1 MGGGWRR
8 GGGEKRRE
16 VFLNPSLYMS
26 SRFRHSKNLSFT
38 CYLEVMFTAVITR
51 MAKESGRMAFIIKK
65 WESFILE
72 K

>member
-26 SRFRHSKNLSFT
+26 SRFRHSKNLSFAR
-38 CYLEVMFTAVITR
+38 YLEVMFTAVITR